1 MPTDSSSHRP
11 APRRLRRWLRT
22 LLALFLASALVLVA
36 GIYFATRHLPRL
48 AKWALERTFPGA
60 TVEIRK
66 LEIAFPNRLTAESLI
81 LKSRKDGATLLT
93 LAGGSI
99 TFNFD
104 DLRRRQIS
112 EVRLVE
118 PVINAS
124 PRLLEA
130 FAAPPGAQ
138 SSAKAGVPWAA
149 RRLVCDYG
157 ELNIADYGPAGLTIH
172 TKFSFDFKNFSPAT
186 APAEPHEL
194 VLWDATANTG
204 SDPPFLRLAGGSIT
218 FNFDDLRHRQISE
231 VRLVEPVIN
240 ASPRLTEAFA
250 TPPGAQSSAKAG
262 VPWAV
267 RRFVCDY
274 GELNLADYGPAG
286 LTIHTKFCFD
296 FKNFSPA
303 TAPTEPHELVLWD
316 ATANTGSDPAFLRL
330 DLVRAKF
337 DLEGLI
343 KNQTVNALALEG
355 GSLVFG
361 KSLREIFAGPKDDSA
376 QASSV
381 PASWILAILDI
392 RRIAVRLDDERPEVS
407 DITFAL
413 NTSLKNIPLSKSAS
427 SLGSEQQLVEI
438 ANLEILSPLDP
449 FTKVLTLD
457 SIFLRFTLAGLL
469 RREIDSLTIL
479 GPNIFVGAD
488 LFWYMDDMQKRLGT
502 DGDGKDSGPGWMI
515 KTLGIEY
522 GRLTLGSG
530 GRRQYGLPL
539 SFRTTAQDVALDNLA
554 ALKLQAVLEIPP
566 QKYVFDSYQLEF
578 TSEKGEL
585 RFAYPPE
592 KNVNNLV
599 GTVRIK
605 GIRWRQYK
613 ASDSYISVTFDRNGI
628 NGLFGGKVYRGET
641 WGGFSFFFSPD
652 SPWIG
657 WLSGRGVSLREV
669 TNIISPQNFQL
680 TGPMEFRLQMD
691 AKGRNVERV
700 LGELRATKPGKMVIG
715 KIDDLLARIPPTWN
729 LIKQSSTRIALETL
743 RDFEYTKASGDF
755 WFVQSQGQLRLTLQG
770 PAGSRNFDVIL
781 HAEDSPQGRWKRRS
795 ANR

>member
-1 MPTDSSSHRP
+1 MC
-11 APRRLRRWLRT
+11 
-22 LLALFLASALVLVA
+22 LASALVLGG

-48 AKWALERTFPGA
+48 AKWALERAFPGA

-66 LEIAFPNRLTAESLI
+66 LEIALPNRLTAESLI

-104 DLRRRQIS
+104 DLRRWQIS
-112 EVRLVE
+112 EVRLVQ
-118 PVINAS
+118 PVLNAS
-124 PRLLEA
+124 PRLPEA
-130 FAAPPGAQ
+130 FATPPGAK
-138 SSAKAGVPWAA
+138 SSGKAGVPWAV
-149 RRLVCDYG
+149 RRIVCEYG

-172 TKFSFDFKNFSPAT
+172 TKFRFDFKNFSPAT
-186 APAEPHEL
+186 APAETHEL

-204 SDPPFLRLAGGSIT
+204 SDPPFLSLAGGSIM
-218 FNFDDLRHRQISE
+218 FNFDDLRRNQISE

-240 ASPRLTEAFA
+240 ASPKLPEAFA
-250 TPPGAQSSAKAG
+250 TPPDAQASAKAS

-267 RRFVCDY
+267 RSVVCEY
-274 GELNLADYGPAG
+274 GELNIADYGPAG

-316 ATANTGSDPAFLRL
+316 ATANTGSDPPFLRL
-330 DLVRAKF
+330 DLVRARF

-343 KNQTVNALALEG
+343 KNQTVNALTLEG

-361 KSLREIFAGPKDDSA
+361 KSLREIFAGPKTPDDST
-376 QASSV
+376 QTSPST
-381 PASWILAILDI
+381 PSWIAGTLDI
-392 RRIAVRLDDERPEVS
+392 QRIAVRLDDERPEVT

-502 DGDGKDSGPGWMI
+502 DGDGQDSGPGWMI

-578 TSEKGEL
+578 TSERGEL

-599 GTVRIK
+599 GTVRLK

-613 ASDSYISVTFDRNGI
+613 ASDSYISVTFDRTGI

-657 WLSGRGVSLREV
+657 WLSGSGVSLREV

-680 TGPMEFRLQMD
+680 TGPVEFRLQMD

-700 LGELRATKPGKMVIG
+700 LGELRTTTPGKMVIG

-729 LIKQSSTRIALETL
+729 LIKQSSTRIALQTL
-743 RDFEYTKASGDF
+743 KDFEYTKASGDF

-781 HAEDSPQGRWKRRS
+781 HPEDSPEGRWKRRS

>member
-11 APRRLRRWLRT
+11 APRRLRRWLRA

-36 GIYFATRHLPRL
+36 GIYFATLHLPRL

-66 LEIAFPNRLTAESLI
+66 LEIALPNRLTAESLV

-124 PRLLEA
+124 PRLPEA
-130 FAAPPGAQ
+130 FAAPPGAK
-138 SSAKAGVPWAA
+138 SA
-149 RRLVCDYG
+149 
-157 ELNIADYGPAGLTIH
+157 E
-172 TKFSFDFKNFSPAT
+172 
-186 APAEPHEL
+186 
-194 VLWDATANTG
+194 
-204 SDPPFLRLAGGSIT
+204 
-218 FNFDDLRHRQISE
+218 
-231 VRLVEPVIN
+231 
-240 ASPRLTEAFA
+240 
-250 TPPGAQSSAKAG
+250 KAG

-274 GELNLADYGPAG
+274 GELNVAGYGPAG
-286 LTIHTKFCFD
+286 LTVHTKFCFD

-303 TAPTEPHELVLWD
+303 TAPTESHELVLWD
-316 ATANTGSDPAFLRL
+316 ATASTRSDPPFLRL

-343 KNQTVNALALEG
+343 KNQTVDALTLEG

-361 KSLREIFAGPKDDSA
+361 KSLREIFTGPKDDSA

-381 PASWILAILDI
+381 PASWILAILDV

-427 SLGSEQQLVEI
+427 TLGSEQQIVEI

-469 RREIDSLTIL
+469 RREIESLTIL
-479 GPNIFVGAD
+479 GPNIFVGTD

-502 DGDGKDSGPGWMI
+502 DGDGKNSGPGWMI

-539 SFRTTAQDVALDNLA
+539 SFRTTAQDVALDNLT

-599 GTVRIK
+599 GTVRLK

-641 WGGFSFFFSPD
+641 WGGFGFFFSPD

-691 AKGRNVERV
+691 AKGRNIERV
-700 LGELRATKPGKMVIG
+700 LGELRATKPGRMVIG

-729 LIKQSSTRIALETL
+729 LIRQSSIRIALQTL
-743 RDFEYTKASGDF
+743 RDFEYTKARGDF

-770 PAGSRNFDVIL
+770 PAGSRNFDVVL